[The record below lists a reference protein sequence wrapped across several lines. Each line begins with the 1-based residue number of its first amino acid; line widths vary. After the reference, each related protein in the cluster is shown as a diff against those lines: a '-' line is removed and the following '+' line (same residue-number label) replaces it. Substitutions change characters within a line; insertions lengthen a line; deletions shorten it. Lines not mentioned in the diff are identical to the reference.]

1 MRSAIGIAGSG
12 RVAQALG
19 RLLGDRGEP
28 VVAVAGRD
36 PARAEAAAAFIGS
49 GVEAVRLE
57 ELSARAG
64 RILVAVADV
73 ALPAVAETLARAGFR
88 DGVALHTC
96 GARGPEA
103 LAPIEH
109 AGLLHPLQTIASP
122 EQGVAALPGSAF
134 AVSGDAA
141 AVEWARSIVALL
153 AGTPLEIAPERL
165 PLYHA
170 AAVMASN
177 YVHALTDAAVI
188 LMVSA
193 GLEAGTAL
201 AALAPLIRSSAENS
215 IALGPDRALTGPIE
229 RGDEETVRRHL
240 RALACGPPEV
250 GALYRAAGLQ
260 VLGIARRRGLG
271 EAAAGRIESL
281 LREGV

>member
-1 MRSAIGIAGSG
+1 MLAKMTVKNQLTLPKAVVTRFTGVKYFDVSTDGASIVLRPLQRSRAEEVRRQLA
-12 RVAQALG
+12 ALG
-19 RLLGDRGEP
+19 IDE
-28 VVAVAGRD
+28 RD
-36 PARAEAAAAFIGS
+36 
-49 GVEAVRLE
+49 V
-57 ELSARAG
+57 
-64 RILVAVADV
+64 
-73 ALPAVAETLARAGFR
+73 
-88 DGVALHTC
+88 
-96 GARGPEA
+96 
-103 LAPIEH
+103 
-109 AGLLHPLQTIASP
+109 
-122 EQGVAALPGSAF
+122 
-134 AVSGDAA
+134 AA

-153 AGTPLEIAPERL
+153 DGTPLVIAPERL

-177 YVHALTDAAVI
+177 YVHALTNAAVI

-201 AALAPLIRSSAENS
+201 GALAPLIRSSAENS

-240 RALACGPPEV
+240 RALACCPPEV

-260 VLGIARRRGLG
+260 VLGIARRRGLA

-281 LREGV
+281 LR